1 MPEALQIVDDDSKE
15 LANQFVQR
23 YTRLQL
29 QKKTIGKDVKAL
41 RQEFEEQGLPT
52 GDVLKAFNKMRSEKR
67 AGDEKLEQIETF
79 KQWLQENTETQDLVT
94 ELDAK
99 I

>member
-1 MPEALQIVDDDSKE
+1 MEALKLIDNEGKE
-15 LANQFVQR
+15 LTNQFVQR

-29 QKKTIGKDVKAL
+29 QKKNINQDVKTL

-52 GDVLKAFNKMRSEKR
+52 GVVLKAFNKIRSDKK
-67 AGDEKLEQIETF
+67 AGDEKIEQIEAF
-79 KQWLQENTETQDLVT
+79 KQWLESDRETQDLIT

-99 I
+99 C

>member
-1 MPEALQIVDDDSKE
+1 MEALQIIDNEGKD

-29 QKKTIGKDVKAL
+29 QKKNIGKDVKAL

-52 GDVLKAFNKMRSEKR
+52 SDVLKALNKMRSEKR

-99 I
+99 C

>member
-1 MPEALQIVDDDSKE
+1 MEALQIIDNEGKD

-29 QKKTIGKDVKAL
+29 QKKNIGKDVKAL

-52 GDVLKAFNKMRSEKR
+52 SDVLKAFNKMRSEKR

-99 I
+99 C

>member
-1 MPEALQIVDDDSKE
+1 MEALKLIDNEGKE
-15 LANQFVQR
+15 LTNQFIQR

-29 QKKTIGKDVKAL
+29 QKKNINQDVKTL

-52 GDVLKAFNKMRSEKR
+52 GAVLKAFNKIRSDKKT
-67 AGDEKLEQIETF
+67 GDEKLEQIEAF
-79 KQWLQENTETQDLVT
+79 KQWLESDRETQDLIT

-99 I
+99 S

>member
-1 MPEALQIVDDDSKE
+1 MEALKLIDNEGKE
-15 LANQFVQR
+15 LTNQFVQR

-29 QKKTIGKDVKAL
+29 QKKNINQDVKTL

-52 GDVLKAFNKMRSEKR
+52 GTVLKAFKQIRSDKKT
-67 AGDEKLEQIETF
+67 GDEKLEQIEAF
-79 KQWLQENTETQDLVT
+79 KQWLESDRETQDLIT

-99 I
+99 C

>member
-1 MPEALQIVDDDSKE
+1 METLKLIDNEGKE
-15 LANQFVQR
+15 LTNQFIQR

-29 QKKTIGKDVKAL
+29 QKKNINQDVKTL

-52 GDVLKAFNKMRSEKR
+52 RDVLKAFNKIRSDKKT
-67 AGDEKLEQIETF
+67 GDEKLEQIEAF
-79 KQWLQENTETQDLVT
+79 KQWLESDRETQDLIT

-99 I
+99 C

>member
-1 MPEALQIVDDDSKE
+1 MEVLKLIDNEGKE
-15 LANQFVQR
+15 LTNQFVQR

-29 QKKTIGKDVKAL
+29 QKKNINQDVKVL

-52 GDVLKAFNKMRSEKR
+52 GDVLKAFNKMRSDKK
-67 AGDEKLEQIETF
+67 AGDEKLEQIEAF
-79 KQWLQENTETQDLVT
+79 KQWLESDRETQDLIT

-99 I
+99 S